1 MNNKSCSFYFVVIAI
16 LAIISFA
23 LSFVHPGPF
32 FVSFRIPDPRSL
44 LEIALGI
51 AFIVTIIL
59 ISKGKFSKST
69 KIALISVLVSIAL
82 YFILRFLFIP
92 GRVLWGFLVLSLV
105 IIVWAAVSVIVDKK
119 Q

>member
-1 MNNKSCSFYFVVIAI
+1 MALVAI
-16 LAIISFA
+16 LLFA

-82 YFILRFLFIP
+82 YFILRFIHIP
-92 GRVLWGFLVLSLV
+92 GKVLWGFLVLSLV
-105 IIVWAAVSVIVDKK
+105 TIVWVAVSVIVDKK
-119 Q
+119 K